1 MAEKV
6 LLVSIYIII
15 TDNNFHQ
22 DKSNMINLLT
32 LVMKEN
38 LVIINIG
45 IYGCKANYML
55 NLSLITQVFSN
66 YQMVI
71 LQNYHKTKL

>member
-1 MAEKV
+1 MAEKA
-6 LLVSIYIII
+6 LLVLIYIII
-15 TDNNFHQ
+15 MDNYSHQ
-22 DKSNMINLLT
+22 DKFNMINLLIK
-32 LVMKEN
+32 VMNKN

-55 NLSLITQVFSN
+55 NLSLITQEFSN